1 MNPASQ
7 LTTHFAPKVGILS
20 SGTGG
25 NAPPVISALA
35 MAGVSAFVRE
45 AFGNRVLRRVNQATM
60 LDIESIEHLD
70 CFIPQAT
77 ATTFLDAV
85 ERDAGEPNLGL
96 LFVPEVSM
104 SNLGLWGEHVLAA
117 DTLHAA
123 IVRAASTLGHHCSG
137 DRIELSVADGV
148 ARACYVS
155 AVRGRPGYTHL
166 AGGIAASLL
175 SLLRSFLSPVW
186 RPRMIELDIPRPPS
200 STPFEDA
207 FSCPVTFDA
216 AGVSIHFDAQLLGR
230 PAVRHANA
238 RLITLEDVARGRLAP
253 ANLDNFLDV
262 VVAQIWAQVLAGVA
276 SVESAARAL
285 DTSVRSLQRA
295 LNREGADFRTLT
307 NVIRIQRARELLGGT
322 RASITEISTALGYSA
337 PAHFARAFRTATG
350 VAPQE
355 FRRHVW
361 SARAAT

>member
-1 MNPASQ
+1 MNPVSQ
-7 LTTHFAPKVGILS
+7 LATHFAPTAGILS
-20 SGTGG
+20 SGAGG
-25 NAPPVISALA
+25 SAPPVISVMA

-45 AFGNRVLRRVNQATM
+45 AFGDRVLRRVNQATM

-85 ERDAGEPNLGL
+85 ERSAGEPNLGL

-104 SNLGLWGEHVLAA
+104 SNLGLWGEYVLAA
-117 DTLHAA
+117 DTLHSA
-123 IVRAASTLGHHCSG
+123 IVRAASTLDHHCSG
-137 DRIELSVADGV
+137 DRIELSVDGGV
-148 ARACYVS
+148 ARLCYVS

-166 AGGIAASLL
+166 AGGIAATLL

-186 RPRMIELDIPRPPS
+186 RPRMIELDIPRPRS
-200 STPFEDA
+200 LMPFEDA
-207 FSCPVTFDA
+207 FSCPVAFDA
-216 AGVSIHFDAQLLGR
+216 ARVSIHFDAHLLGR
-230 PAVRHANA
+230 SVVRHGNA
-238 RLITLEDVARGRLAP
+238 RQITLEDVARGRLAP

-276 SVESAARAL
+276 SVESAALAL

-307 NVIRIQRARELLGGT
+307 NVIRIQRARELLEGT
-322 RASITEISTALGYSA
+322 RASITEISAALGYSA
-337 PAHFARAFRTATG
+337 PAHFARTFRKATG
-350 VAPQE
+350 MAPQE

-361 SARAAT
+361 STCAAT

>member
-1 MNPASQ
+1 MNPVSELA
-7 LTTHFAPKVGILS
+7 THFAPKVGVLS
-20 SGTGG
+20 SGAGDS
-25 NAPPVISALA
+25 APPVISALA

-45 AFGNRVLRRVNQATM
+45 AFGERVLRRVNQATM

-85 ERDAGEPNLGL
+85 ERGSGEPNLGL

-104 SNLGLWGEHVLAA
+104 SNLGLWGAYVLAA

-137 DRIELSVADGV
+137 DRIDLSVADGA
-148 ARACYVS
+148 ARVCYIS
-155 AVRGRPGYTHL
+155 AAHGRPGYTHL

-186 RPRMIELDIPRPPS
+186 RPRMIELDIPRPRSP
-200 STPFEDA
+200 TPFEDA
-207 FSCPVTFDA
+207 FSCPVAFDA
-216 AGVSIHFDAQLLGR
+216 VGVSIHFDAHLLGQ
-230 PAVRHANA
+230 PAVRHTNA
-238 RLITLEDVARGRLAP
+238 RPITLEDVTRGRLAP
-253 ANLDNFLDV
+253 AKLDNFLDV
-262 VVAQIWAQVLAGVA
+262 VVAQIWSQVLAGA
-276 SVESAARAL
+276 TSVESAALAL

-307 NVIRIQRARELLGGT
+307 NTIRIQRARELLEGT
-322 RASITEISTALGYSA
+322 GSSITEISTALGYSA
-337 PAHFARAFRTATG
+337 SAHFARTFRKATG
-350 VAPQE
+350 LAPQE

-361 SARAAT
+361 RAGAAT